1 MSFKKLFCAAV
12 WSVVLAGVSVSGVRA
27 ATITLSVNP
36 TTDGANGLDRLLPGD
51 TVWFQ
56 IGVAVDNSVVDNNG
70 LATLVYD
77 VIAQQPT
84 PQLSGMLDAFSG
96 FSNDGTDVPN
106 PGVGGPAIVSD
117 NFYNFSDN
125 AISPDY
131 GGGWGFNRGGLDGG
145 GDATSDS
152 GSIIA
157 AGIAAPP
164 TWTTDTHPN
173 IPGLQPLSRPGV
185 GIGAFTFGA
194 DDPVLPGVQG
204 GFPVPPI
211 PNNCQFTCPL
221 GDGTWIIQDGHIDTA
236 DWAAG
241 TYSFDIIPTAGA
253 VYDGTLD
260 YSVDIAGGFR
270 GDVPGSDMTGTSFSF
285 TLVPEPSTMGAL
297 FVVGLAL
304 IRRRSTR

>member
-106 PGVGGPAIVSD
+106 PGVGRAANVSN
-117 NFYNFSDN
+117 NFYTQSNNSV
-125 AISPDY
+125 SPRY
-131 GGGWGFNRGGLDGG
+131 GGGWGFTQGLPVG
-145 GDATSDS
+145 GDVTTSPGD
-152 GSIIA
+152 IISTGVTA
-157 AGIAAPP
+157 SL
-164 TWTTDTHPN
+164 TWTADTHPN
-173 IPGLQPLSRPGV
+173 IPGLQPFTRPLVGV
-185 GIGAFTFGA
+185 GAFTFGV
-194 DDPVLPGVQG
+194 DDPLLGGVQG
-204 GFPVPPI
+204 GFGFDI
-211 PNNCQFTCPL
+211 TFPNQP
-221 GDGTWIIQDGHIDTA
+221 GDGSWIIREAHIDTTA
-236 DWAAG
+236 WVAG
-241 TYSFDIIPTAGA
+241 TYSFDVNPTAGA

-260 YSVDIAGGFR
+260 YTIDMAGGFR
-270 GDVPGSDMTGTSFSF
+270 VNVPTSDMTGASFSF
-285 TLVPEPSTMGAL
+285 TIIPEPATMGLLLAA
-297 FVVGLAL
+297 GLAL
-304 IRRRSTR
+304 IRRRR